1 MIKCN
6 GQGPCKRASEARD
19 GCERGEDGDEGTC
32 AGRREDGGSRMGG
45 KDGACTERRDRADR
59 VDLEGA
65 FTEKLEA
72 CLNQI
77 IKGRETQPTRDVDVT
92 RLEINGEPQV
102 IFSIRRDA
110 IVPYQRVGEHKNLA
124 PVRGIG
130 ERFWIADH

>member
-1 MIKCN
+1 MGKD
-6 GQGPCKRASEARD
+6 RASELAR
-19 GCERGEDGDEGTC
+19 RGTDVTRGKMGTKGHVQGG
-32 AGRREDGGSRMGG
+32 GRTKEIGWVA
-45 KDGACTERRDRADR
+45 KYGACTERRDRADR
-59 VDLEGA
+59 VDLESA
-65 FTEKLEA
+65 FREKLEA

-77 IKGRETQPTRDVDVT
+77 IKGRERQPTRDVDVT

-130 ERFWIADH
+130 ERFWIANH